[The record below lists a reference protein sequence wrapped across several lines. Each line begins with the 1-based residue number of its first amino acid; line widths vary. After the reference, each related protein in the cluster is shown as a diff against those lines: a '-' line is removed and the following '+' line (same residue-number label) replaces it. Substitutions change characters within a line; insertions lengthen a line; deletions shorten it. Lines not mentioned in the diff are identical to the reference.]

1 MEKSVLLIG
10 GAGYIGPVITA
21 NLLNSNAKVT
31 CLDLLL
37 YENKK
42 SIENFLTDENYSFI
56 HGDLSDFSLIN
67 PILKGITDVVILAGL
82 VGDPITKKYPKE
94 SKFSPISQQ
103 IIKTGAG
110 TELKKLLGKIG
121 IKASPSCSCNKR
133 VIVMDNN
140 GIEWCENNIDTI
152 IEWLK
157 EEATKRK
164 LPFIDMAGR
173 MLVKKAISNAKK
185 NAQ

>member
-1 MEKSVLLIG
+1 MIACQLKHLV
-10 GAGYIGPVITA
+10 ARCHQRGYTLEEVRPCIVSQDGDEIIV
-21 NLLNSNAKVT
+21 
-31 CLDLLL
+31 
-37 YENKK
+37 
-42 SIENFLTDENYSFI
+42 DEN
-56 HGDLSDFSLIN
+56 HPL
-67 PILKGITDVVILAGL
+67 
-82 VGDPITKKYPKE
+82 YPKE

-133 VIVMDNN
+133 AIVMDNN

-152 IEWLK
+152 IGWLK

>member
-1 MEKSVLLIG
+1 M
-10 GAGYIGPVITA
+10 
-21 NLLNSNAKVT
+21 
-31 CLDLLL
+31 
-37 YENKK
+37 K
-42 SIENFLTDENYSFI
+42 SITGPFGALLFRCAERGYTLREIESCIISRD
-56 HGDLSDFSLIN
+56 GDMVTVDVDHPAYPRAPKPGFSQAAA
-67 PILKGITDVVILAGL
+67 PAPG
-82 VGDPITKKYPKE
+82 
-94 SKFSPISQQ
+94 
-103 IIKTGAG
+103 GAG

-133 VIVMDNN
+133 AIVMDNN

-152 IEWLK
+152 IGWLK

>member
-1 MEKSVLLIG
+1 MISCKRHHLELR
-10 GAGYIGPVITA
+10 AHQRGYTLDEVRPCIVSEEGDTIT
-21 NLLNSNAKVT
+21 V
-31 CLDLLL
+31 
-37 YENKK
+37 
-42 SIENFLTDENYSFI
+42 DET
-56 HGDLSDFSLIN
+56 H
-67 PILKGITDVVILAGL
+67 PA
-82 VGDPITKKYPKE
+82 YPRVARPRPE
-94 SKFSPISQQ
+94 PPRALPPPTQ
-103 IIKTGAG
+103 IKTGAG

-133 VIVMDNN
+133 AITMDNN

-152 IEWLK
+152 VGWLK

-173 MLVKKAISNAKK
+173 ILVKRAISNAKK